1 MAGIAASRLLESD
14 RFLYRVPDWV
24 WFVVTV
30 ILVAIKS
37 GLYFGH
43 NFRSEALW
51 DESFRPEGW
60 SLLLDPSLLTALGL
74 GITTR
79 PLFELF
85 SLGLSLAIFGV
96 IAWLLRRN
104 WGAKD
109 ARWIFTLIAL
119 GPIGAL
125 LFRHFGRYDAY
136 LVLGAAIVVLS
147 TRSRRWVVILGA
159 AVMSLG
165 NAGQATA
172 TSLALLIL
180 TFTDLFHGYRKT
192 ALTATIVSLTWLA
205 AATAIGDKYG
215 VASQLDY
222 LPQLASQSMGYFFIT
237 FPLITY
243 SVYGV
248 GWLCVV
254 GAFLLVRKRS
264 WVFLAV
270 GFLLLP
276 MTFMA
281 ITTDGTRVGVGVALL
296 PLLAAAVVCVPRLRS
311 WLATRGMPGT
321 LTMFVILAVIA
332 PNPWLGYGELRAPY
346 EWGIAEVQFW
356 WTVFMG

>member
-1 MAGIAASRLLESD
+1 MASIAESRLLASD
-14 RFLYRVPDWV
+14 RFLYRVPSWA

-30 ILVAIKS
+30 ILVTVKS
-37 GLYFGH
+37 GLYLGH
-43 NFRSEALW
+43 NFRSEALS

-60 SLLLDPSLLTALGL
+60 SLLLDPSLLAAIGL
-74 GITTR
+74 RITTR
-79 PLFELF
+79 PLYELF
-85 SLGLSLAIFGV
+85 SLGLSVAIFVV

-104 WGAKD
+104 WGYTD
-109 ARWIFTLIAL
+109 GRWIFTLIAL

-136 LVLGAAIVVLS
+136 LVLGAAIVVLAAK
-147 TRSRRWVVILGA
+147 SRLWVVILGA
-159 AVMSLG
+159 ALMSLG
-165 NAGQATA
+165 NAGQAIA

-180 TFTDLFHGYRKT
+180 TFTSLFHGYRKV
-192 ALTATIVSLTWLA
+192 ALTATIVSLIWLV
-205 AATAIGDKYG
+205 AATSIGDRYG

-222 LPQLASQSMGYFFIT
+222 LPELAGQSMGYFFTT
-237 FPLITY
+237 FPLIAY

-264 WVFLAV
+264 WVFLTG
-270 GFLLLP
+270 GFLFLP

-296 PLLAAAVVCVPRLRS
+296 PLLAAAVVFVPRLRS
-311 WLATRGMPGT
+311 ALSNRGMPGAFT
-321 LTMFVILAVIA
+321 LLVILAVIA

-346 EWGIAEVQFW
+346 EWGIAEVEFW
-356 WTVFMG
+356 WTVLTG